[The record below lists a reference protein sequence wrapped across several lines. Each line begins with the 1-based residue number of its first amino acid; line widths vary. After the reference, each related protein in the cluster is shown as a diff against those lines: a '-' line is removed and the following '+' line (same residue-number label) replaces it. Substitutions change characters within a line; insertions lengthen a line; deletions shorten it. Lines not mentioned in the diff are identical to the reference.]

1 MDWIRAIYGVLG
13 ADYPVLSLVGAGL
26 LGAFL
31 FSGAWW
37 LAGRDYR
44 KEHPPIATEAHLPMA
59 NEGAERK
66 VFPETAKPSAKP
78 NAPSHQPPRAIAT
91 QQAENNRSP
100 GANIYQAGRD
110 IILSQPAAT
119 ELRIRSLTL
128 ELRLTCLLKT
138 SHGDLPPDEVPFLPV
153 GDANAYL
160 DGPAGRQRLIF
171 ASPVRFRRLADDRIV
186 IVNRFVLDPAG
197 DLVNQPIQ
205 TLTNYQNVIAPVI
218 TIVWGKEFQKF
229 TLLELSLSLNGADP
243 AYSSWPYDA
252 PFQNGPVFTV
262 PFDNFKKKLGL

>member
-91 QQAENNRSP
+91 QQAENNRSLLFTP
-100 GANIYQAGRD
+100 SANEIRLGVYHNRY
-110 IILSQPAAT
+110 AA
-119 ELRIRSLTL
+119 IPL
-128 ELRLTCLLKT
+128 E
-138 SHGDLPPDEVPFLPV
+138 PV
-153 GDANAYL
+153 
-160 DGPAGRQRLIF
+160 
-171 ASPVRFRRLADDRIV
+171 
-186 IVNRFVLDPAG
+186 
-197 DLVNQPIQ
+197 
-205 TLTNYQNVIAPVI
+205 
-218 TIVWGKEFQKF
+218 
-229 TLLELSLSLNGADP
+229 LLEKYGINQYRLENE
-243 AYSSWPYDA
+243 
-252 PFQNGPVFTV
+252 VFGNTAKWQELQ
-262 PFDNFKKKLGL
+262 FFSNS